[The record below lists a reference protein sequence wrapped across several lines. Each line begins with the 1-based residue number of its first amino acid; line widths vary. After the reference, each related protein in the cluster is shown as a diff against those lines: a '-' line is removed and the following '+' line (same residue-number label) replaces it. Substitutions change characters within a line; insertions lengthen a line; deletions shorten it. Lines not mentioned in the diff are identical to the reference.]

1 MSSVP
6 AEPRRPG
13 ANPAIVWP
21 CRKRASSLPSR
32 LVENLAKEMQTAN
45 IIPRWLVSQT
55 SRVSRP
61 AEPAAA
67 DRRMQAA
74 FFPVEW
80 ARAERC
86 FYQAKPSFD
95 PVSADQG
102 RPGPGSWLKGRWF
115 LLESSLR
122 RRVCVLHPCW
132 LQIDSLQTRPGL
144 QTQRGRWASS
154 VKQANSHGCWLLT
167 EERALFALLCHND
180 AASLIW
186 SVRWDGAWLSSLWF

>member
-32 LVENLAKEMQTAN
+32 LVANLAKEMQTAN

-67 DRRMQAA
+67 DRRMRAA
-74 FFPVEW
+74 FFSLW
-80 ARAERC
+80 IERELRGVSIK
-86 FYQAKPSFD
+86 QNRPLIPSVQTRD
-95 PVSADQG
+95 AQVWV
-102 RPGPGSWLKGRWF
+102 PGSREGGF
-115 LLESSLR
+115 
-122 RRVCVLHPCW
+122 CW
-132 LQIDSLQTRPGL
+132 SQAYGGVSVFCIHAGLQIDSLQTRPGL
-144 QTQRGRWASS
+144 QTQRGR
-154 VKQANSHGCWLLT
+154 
-167 EERALFALLCHND
+167 
-180 AASLIW
+180 
-186 SVRWDGAWLSSLWF
+186 